1 MKTYTLSVN
10 NKTIKVE
17 AEPETPMLWVLR
29 DYVGLKGTKF
39 GCGMGLCGACT
50 IHIDGQAIRSC
61 QTPIS
66 TLKANSKIITI
77 EGVSEGLHAAKID
90 QVVQKAWIQE
100 QVPQCGYCQ
109 SGQIM
114 SAVALLKANPNPSDE
129 DIDTYMAGNICRCG
143 TYVRIRKAIHSAA
156 KELKTEKGTTKRP
169 SNTR

>member
-50 IHIDGQAIRSC
+50 IHVDGQAIRSC

-66 TLKANSKIITI
+66 TVKASSKIITI

-90 QVVQKAWIQE
+90 HVVQKHGLKSKCLNVAIVS
-100 QVPQCGYCQ
+100 QV
-109 SGQIM
+109 
-114 SAVALLKANPNPSDE
+114 
-129 DIDTYMAGNICRCG
+129 R
-143 TYVRIRKAIHSAA
+143 
-156 KELKTEKGTTKRP
+156 
-169 SNTR
+169 

>member
-50 IHIDGQAIRSC
+50 IHVDGQAIRSC

-66 TLKANSKIITI
+66 TVKASSKIITI
-77 EGVSEGLHAAKID
+77 EGVSEDSTPPKSIKWFKRHGLKSKCLNVAIVS
-90 QVVQKAWIQE
+90 QV
-100 QVPQCGYCQ
+100 
-109 SGQIM
+109 
-114 SAVALLKANPNPSDE
+114 
-129 DIDTYMAGNICRCG
+129 R
-143 TYVRIRKAIHSAA
+143 
-156 KELKTEKGTTKRP
+156 
-169 SNTR
+169 